1 MSAIT
6 SNRKVTVA
14 ALALTLAAGFAAP
27 AFAQGGA
34 ADARY
39 DRYLAQEEK
48 AKQAQQFVRKEDGS
62 ATDASKSLD
71 LSKFERT
78 GSALDWKRDQHNRG
92 R

>member
-27 AFAQGGA
+27 AIAQGGA
-34 ADARY
+34 ADGRY
-39 DRYLAQEEK
+39 DAYLAQEAKAEQ
-48 AKQAQQFVRKEDGS
+48 AKQLVRKEDGS
-62 ATDASKSLD
+62 ATDANKSRD
-71 LSKFERT
+71 LSKYERS
-78 GSALDWKRDQHNRG
+78 GAALDWKRDQHNRG